1 MGWRS
6 GGICRKCI
14 GLAREEDDGL
24 GFHGYYCHTDRHRLT
39 QFFVISF
46 ATTWIDKFVLSVG
59 EKINSM
65 KIIHY
70 IPSIDRTAGGTSTYM
85 QVLAKGLGE
94 LAEVHIITHDSE
106 NSLPIENCTVHYVP
120 EYNPFKRSWKRLVTN
135 LIDEVKPDIVHVN
148 CCWMPACAAVQ
159 RIAQKRGYKV
169 VLTPHGMLEPWIIR
183 RHYWTRKF
191 PALLFYQKTA
201 IRKADCLQATAESE
215 YDNLLHLG
223 YNDRISVVKLG
234 IDAAGIKMKESWKK
248 THQILFLSRVHVKKG
263 INFLIEAA
271 EALKDELQGYKILV
285 AGEGDAD
292 YVSALKQQIVYKGL
306 QDIVQL
312 IGGVYGDEKWRLFQT
327 SDFFVLPT
335 HSENFGLAIAESLA
349 SGTPVITTVG
359 TPWSDLNTS
368 HSGAW
373 IEIGMQPLV
382 EAMRKFLAMTDE
394 ELERMG
400 HNGRKLIETK
410 YSAKVMA
417 KEMMEVYAQVTESL
431 R

>member
-1 MGWRS
+1 MIIC
-6 GGICRKCI
+6 GICGRKI
-14 GLAREEDDGL
+14 
-24 GFHGYYCHTDRHRLT
+24 
-39 QFFVISF
+39 
-46 ATTWIDKFVLSVG
+46 ID
-59 EKINSM
+59 M

-94 LAEVHIITHDSE
+94 LAEVHIITHASE
-106 NSLPIENCTVHYVP
+106 NPLTMENCTVHYVP
-120 EYNPFKRSWKRLVTN
+120 EYNPFKRTWKKLVAAMMEE
-135 LIDEVKPDIVHVN
+135 IRPDIVHVN

-159 RIAQKRGYKV
+159 RIAQKCGYRV
-169 VLTPHGMLEPWIIR
+169 VLTPHGMLEPWIIK
-183 RHYWTRKF
+183 RHYWTRKL
-191 PALLFYQKTA
+191 PALLLYQKAA

-223 YNDRISVVKLG
+223 YNDKISVVKLG
-234 IDAAGIKMKESWKK
+234 IDADGIKMKESWKK
-248 THQILFLSRVHVKKG
+248 TRQILFLSRVHVKKG

-271 EALKDELQGYKILV
+271 EILREELKGYNILV
-285 AGEGDAD
+285 AGEGDEE
-292 YVSALKQQIVYKGL
+292 YVSSLKRQIDDKGL

-312 IGGVYGDEKWRLFQT
+312 IGGVYGDDKWCLFQS

-382 EAMRKFLAMTDE
+382 EALRKFLAMTDE
-394 ELERMG
+394 ELELMG
-400 HNGRKLIETK
+400 RNGRKLIETK
-410 YSAKVMA
+410 YSARVMA
-417 KEMMEVYAQVTESL
+417 KEMMEVYG
-431 R
+431 RWKD